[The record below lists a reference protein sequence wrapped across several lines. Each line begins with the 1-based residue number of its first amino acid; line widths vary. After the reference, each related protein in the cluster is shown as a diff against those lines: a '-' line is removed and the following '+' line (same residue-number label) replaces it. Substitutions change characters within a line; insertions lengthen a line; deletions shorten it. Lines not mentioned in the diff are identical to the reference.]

1 MLFVKFNE
9 IVVMKCM
16 RLSNYILFL
25 SMIHIYLCFQIRV
38 FFFFFVVVVVV
49 VVVVVIISCLLGI
62 YVIIYLEDTRLIWVW
77 GIL

>member
-9 IVVMKCM
+9 MVVMKCI

-38 FFFFFVVVVVV
+38 FFFV

>member
-9 IVVMKCM
+9 IVVMKCI

-38 FFFFFVVVVVV
+38 FFFV